1 MSKAGGKNTKAQPVT
16 ACPSQ
21 TLPHKSPDRTAS
33 LGTFLAA
40 MSSPVRFA
48 LAGFGAWG
56 RFHAQSIAGHPEAQ
70 LVAISAPSEASRQ
83 LARQLYPQAQVFADS
98 LELIAQADFDIL
110 DVVTP
115 SHTHREIALAAIE
128 KGKHLLLEK
137 PMAITLEDCR
147 AIVTAAQARGVH
159 LAVGHELRLSSQW
172 GEIKN
177 IIERGT
183 IGQPQYVL
191 VELSRKP
198 YRNGAEGWRYDP
210 ERVGSWVLEEPIHF
224 FDLARWYLESS
235 GNPIELQA
243 YANSRDPQ
251 RPTLYDNFSAMFRYA
266 NGSYAVVSQTL
277 AAFEHHQTVK
287 VSGTH
292 GALWAGWSGAL
303 DRTLEPTAFLKV
315 FDGNTLETVPL
326 ARQSGEVFELREEI
340 AQCIDM
346 VRHGTRPIATGQD
359 GLWSAGLCLLAESSI
374 RQHRPLPLHDL
385 HLP

>member
-1 MSKAGGKNTKAQPVT
+1 
-16 ACPSQ
+16 
-21 TLPHKSPDRTAS
+21 
-33 LGTFLAA
+33 

-56 RFHAQSIAGHPEAQ
+56 RFHAQSIAGNPEAQ
-70 LVAISAPSEASRQ
+70 LVAISAPSEESRQ
-83 LARQLYPQAQVFADS
+83 LARELYPQAEVFADS
-98 LELIAQADFDIL
+98 LDLIAQADFDIL
-110 DVVTP
+110 DIVTP
-115 SHTHREIALAAIE
+115 SHTHREIALAAIQ

-137 PMAITLEDCR
+137 PMALTLADCH
-147 AIVTAAQARGVH
+147 AIVSAAKTQGVH

-198 YRNGAEGWRYDP
+198 YRSGAEGWRYDP
-210 ERVGSWVLEEPIHF
+210 VRVGSWVLEEPIHF

-235 GNPIELQA
+235 GNPMELQA

-251 RPTLYDNFSAMFRYA
+251 RPMLYDNFSAMFRYA

-287 VSGTH
+287 VSGTR

-315 FDGNTLETVPL
+315 FDGTTLENVQLT
-326 ARQSGEVFELREEI
+326 RQSGEVFELREEI
-340 AQCIDM
+340 AQCIAM
-346 VRHGTRPIATGQD
+346 VRHGTPPIANGHD
-359 GLWSAGLCLLAESSI
+359 GLWSAGLCLIAEDSI
-374 RQHRPLPLHDL
+374 RKNRPMPLDEL
-385 HLP
+385 CL